1 MLTKGNDSEVSALA
15 NAAKISHLIN
25 GTTIGATT
33 DHSDVSIVPVSLNN
47 NVQRQQSKDP
57 WKRDVWR
64 SVDLETEQKR
74 SHGTA
79 LNLIDCRAIQ
89 NKLAWKNAERMRQ
102 KQIRLEMAKRQDKMN
117 ELEEMMENMR
127 LSNLQKSETKLQKN
141 LLEKE
146 QQIIQVKCEIHWE
159 RNADIGFKDNH

>member
-1 MLTKGNDSEVSALA
+1 MPAEVNDSEVSALA
-15 NAAKISHLIN
+15 NAAKISHLVN
-25 GTTIGATT
+25 ETTIGATIA
-33 DHSDVSIVPVSLNN
+33 HSKCSNEAASTNVT
-47 NVQRQQSKDP
+47 VQRQQCKDP

-64 SVDLETEQKR
+64 SVDLEREQKR
-74 SHGTA
+74 SNGTA

-102 KQIRLEMAKRQDKMN
+102 KQIRLEMAKRQDKII

-127 LSNLQKSETKLQKN
+127 LSNLQKSATKLQKN

-146 QQIIQVKCEIHWE
+146 QQIVQV
-159 RNADIGFKDNH
+159 R